1 MGSTLQVVIS
11 GLTSGAIYALVA
23 LSYNVIFGASGVLN
37 FAQGALLMTGS
48 VTGAMLLGDYGWPVP
63 AALLIAIA
71 VGAALGAVEELV
83 AVRPATSKGASAI
96 GWVVA
101 TLGFAIVLQAAFAI
115 LFGADARAFP
125 TLFDESPWRIAGAVF
140 TAQQVML
147 VVVALAVGIALHQ
160 FYKRTRV
167 GWALTAIAHDR
178 EAAAMRGIPVDRLAL
193 AAFAAGGGLAAMTG
207 FLAGPLIGAS
217 PSMGFTYAL
226 SGFVAAAAGGI
237 PDVRG
242 AVVGGFALGLMEA
255 VGVDIFGAGY
265 RDVVVFGVLIVVLM
279 VRPHGL
285 FGRGAVRTV

>member
-1 MGSTLQVVIS
+1 MLQVIVS
-11 GLTSGAIYALVA
+11 GLTSGAIYALIA
-23 LSYNVIFGASGVLN
+23 LSYNIIFGASGVLN

-48 VTGAMLLGDYGWPVP
+48 VTGAMLIGDRGWPVL
-63 AALLIAIA
+63 AALVVATA
-71 VGAALGAVEELV
+71 VGAFLGALEEIV
-83 AVRPATSKGASAI
+83 AVRPATSKGAAAI

-101 TLGFAIVLQAAFAI
+101 TLGFAIVVQAAFAL

-125 TLFDESPWRIAGAVF
+125 AIIDDSSKRFAGAVF
-140 TAQQVML
+140 NNQQVML
-147 VVVALAVGIALHQ
+147 WVVALLVGLGLHV
-160 FYKRTRV
+160 FYRRTRI

-217 PSMGFTYAL
+217 PSLGFTYAL

-242 AVVGGFALGLMEA
+242 AVAGGFALGLMEA
-255 VGVDIFGAGY
+255 IGVDIFGAGY

-279 VRPHGL
+279 VRPHGF